1 VQLLTFGQIRQ
12 RKFKSYFAG
21 NKNCMKNK
29 IVAGVGIFL
38 SLYIS
43 VFFGAGCAQIG
54 APTGGIRDSLSPV
67 LVRAT
72 PGLKALNFRGN
83 RITLTFDEYIE
94 LQEIQN
100 NLLISPL
107 PKSNPNINS
116 SLKTISIKLRDSL
129 LPNTTYSIQ
138 FGNAIKD
145 INEGNIYPNFTYVFS
160 TGNTIDSLSL
170 SGKVM
175 LAETGLPDSTI
186 NVLLYRNT
194 SDSAVQKLKPDYMA
208 RLKGDGSF
216 LFENLPPASFK
227 IYALKDG
234 DGSKN
239 YNSKS
244 ELFGFYDSAVQPSD
258 SSSQLLLNA
267 YAEEPPK
274 DNKTIRV
281 LKPVL
286 EKKLKFTNNLQG
298 NQDLLTS
305 LTLSFNNPIQT
316 FDSNALVLRD
326 TNYAAIPGGIPSID
340 SSRKTLSYNPG
351 WSPGKE
357 YRLIVDST
365 SLKDS
370 AGNKLPTTDTLGFSA
385 KKVTEYGRVI
395 FRFKNYDQSKNPVL
409 QLLSG
414 QAVKYVFPLTDAT
427 WENSRIAPAEY
438 EIRVLLDSNNDGIWT
453 PGSFSDKRQP
463 EKAITLPQKL
473 SVKADWD
480 NERDLTLEF

>member
-1 VQLLTFGQIRQ
+1 
-12 RKFKSYFAG
+12 
-21 NKNCMKNK
+21 MKNK
-29 IVAGVGIFL
+29 IVAGLGIFL

-107 PKSNPNINS
+107 PKSNPIINS
-116 SLKTISIKLRDSL
+116 SLKTITIRLRDSL

-138 FGNAIKD
+138 FGNAIRD

-160 TGNTIDSLSL
+160 TGSTIDSLSL
-170 SGKVM
+170 AGKVM

-186 NVLLYRNT
+186 SVLLYRNT
-194 SDSAVQKLKPDYMA
+194 NDSAVQKLKPDYMA

-216 LFENLPPASFK
+216 LFENLPTASFK

-244 ELFGFYDSAVQPSD
+244 ELFAFYGNAVQPGD
-258 SSSQLLLNA
+258 STNLILLNA
-267 YAEEPPK
+267 YAEEPAK
-274 DNKTIRV
+274 DNKVTRV

-305 LTLSFNNPIQT
+305 LSLSFNNPIKT

-326 TNYAAIPGGIPSID
+326 TNYAAIPGTVPSLD
-340 SSRKTLSYNPG
+340 STREILSYNTA
-351 WSPGKE
+351 WSPGRA
-357 YRLIVDST
+357 YRLIIDST
-365 SLKDS
+365 SLQDS
-370 AGNKLPTTDTLGFSA
+370 AGNKLAIKDTLRFRA
-385 KKVTEYGRVI
+385 KEVTEYGRVI

-409 QLLSG
+409 QLING
-414 QAVKYVFPLTDAT
+414 QTLKYVFPLKGAT
-427 WENSRIAPAEY
+427 WENSRIAPGEY
-438 EIRVLLDSNNDGIWT
+438 EIRILLDSNNDGLWT
-453 PGSFSDKRQP
+453 PGNYSNKRQP

-480 NERDLTLEF
+480 NERDLTLDF

>member
-1 VQLLTFGQIRQ
+1 
-12 RKFKSYFAG
+12 
-21 NKNCMKNK
+21 MKNK
-29 IVAGVGIFL
+29 IVAGFGIFL

-43 VFFGAGCAQIG
+43 VFLGAGCAQIG
-54 APTGGIRDSLSPV
+54 APTGGTRDSLAPV

-83 RITLTFDEYIE
+83 RITLTFDEYVE

-100 NLLISPL
+100 NLLVSPL
-107 PKSNPNINS
+107 PKSNPIINS
-116 SLKTISIKLRDSL
+116 GLKTISIRLRDSL

-138 FGNAIKD
+138 FNNAIRD
-145 INEGNIYPNFTYVFS
+145 VNEGNIYPNFTYVFS

-170 SGKVM
+170 AGKVM
-175 LAETGLPDSTI
+175 LAESGLADSTMS
-186 NVLLYRNT
+186 VLLYRNT

-216 LFENLPPASFK
+216 LFENLPPTSFK

-239 YNSKS
+239 YNGKS
-244 ELFGFYDSAVQPSD
+244 ELFAFYESAVQPGD
-258 SSSQLLLNA
+258 SSKQVLLNA

-286 EKKLKFTNNLQG
+286 EKKLKYSNNLQG

-305 LTLSFNNPIQT
+305 LTLSFNNPIKT
-316 FDSNALVLRD
+316 FDSNALSLRD
-326 TNYAAIPGGIPSID
+326 TNFAAIPGGMPSMD
-340 SSRKTLSYNPG
+340 STRKILSYNPG
-351 WSPGKE
+351 WSPGRA
-357 YRLIVDST
+357 YTLIVDSA
-365 SLKDS
+365 SLQDS
-370 AGNKLPTTDTLGFSA
+370 GGNKIAVRDTLSFSA
-385 KKVTEYGRVI
+385 KNITEYGRVI

-414 QAVKYVFPLTDAT
+414 QAVKYVFRLTGAT
-427 WENSRIAPAEY
+427 WENSRIAPGEY
-438 EIRVLLDSNNDGIWT
+438 EIRILLDSNNDGLWT
-453 PGSFSDKRQP
+453 PGNYTMKLQP
-463 EKAITLPQKL
+463 EKAMTLPQKL

-480 NERDLTLEF
+480 NERDLTLDF

>member
-1 VQLLTFGQIRQ
+1 
-12 RKFKSYFAG
+12 
-21 NKNCMKNK
+21 MKNK
-29 IVAGVGIFL
+29 IVAGFGIFL

-54 APTGGIRDSLSPV
+54 APTGGTRDSVAPV

-83 RITLTFDEYIE
+83 RITLIFDEYVE
-94 LQEIQN
+94 LQELQN

-107 PKSNPNINS
+107 PKSNPIING

-138 FGNAIKD
+138 FGNAIRD

-170 SGKVM
+170 SGKVT
-175 LAETGLPDSTI
+175 LAETGLTDSTI
-186 NVLLYRNT
+186 TVMLYRNT

-208 RLKGDGSF
+208 RVKGDGSF
-216 LFENLPPASFK
+216 RFENLPPTSFN

-244 ELFGFYDSAVQPSD
+244 ELFAFYEGAVQPGD
-258 SSSQLLLNA
+258 SSEQVMLNA

-305 LTLSFNNPIQT
+305 LTLSFNNPIKS

-326 TNYAAIPGGIPSID
+326 TNYTAIPGGIPSID
-340 SSRKTLSYNPG
+340 STRKILAYNPG
-351 WSPGKE
+351 WVPGKE
-357 YRLIVDST
+357 YRLILDST
-365 SLKDS
+365 SLQDS
-370 AGNKLPTTDTLGFSA
+370 AGNSLPMKDTLSFSA
-385 KKVTEYGRVI
+385 KNVTEYGRVI

-414 QAVKYVFPLTDAT
+414 QVVKYVFPLTGAT
-427 WENSRIAPAEY
+427 WENSRISPGEY
-438 EIRVLLDSNNDGIWT
+438 EIRILMDSNNDGLWT
-453 PGSFSDKRQP
+453 PGNYTIKRQP

-480 NERDLTLEF
+480 NERDLTLAF

>member
-1 VQLLTFGQIRQ
+1 
-12 RKFKSYFAG
+12 
-21 NKNCMKNK
+21 MKNK

-54 APTGGIRDSLSPV
+54 APTGGTRDSLAPV
-67 LVRAT
+67 LVRAA

-83 RITLTFDEYIE
+83 RITLTFDEYVE
-94 LQEIQN
+94 LQELQN

-107 PKSNPNINS
+107 PKSNPIINS
-116 SLKTISIKLRDSL
+116 SLKNISIRLRDSL

-138 FGNAIKD
+138 FGNAIRD

-170 SGKVM
+170 AGKVM

-186 NVLLYRNT
+186 SVLLYRNT
-194 SDSAVQKLKPDYMA
+194 NDTAVQKLKPDYMA

-216 LFENLPPASFK
+216 LFENLPPTSFK
-227 IYALKDG
+227 VYALKDD

-244 ELFGFYDSAVQPSD
+244 ELFAFYESAVQPGD
-258 SSSQLLLNA
+258 SSRQVMLHA

-274 DNKTIRV
+274 DNKVIRV

-305 LTLSFNNPIQT
+305 LSLSFNNPIKT
-316 FDSNALVLRD
+316 FDSNSLVLRD
-326 TNYAAIPGGIPSID
+326 TNYAAIPGGFPSID
-340 SSRKTLSYNPG
+340 STRKILSYNPG
-351 WSPGKE
+351 WSPGRA

-365 SLKDS
+365 SLEDS
-370 AGNKLPTTDTLGFSA
+370 AGNKLTIKDTLSFSA

-409 QLLSG
+409 QLISG
-414 QAVKYVFPLTDAT
+414 QAVKYVFPLTGAT
-427 WENSRIAPAEY
+427 WENSRIAPGEY
-438 EIRVLLDSNNDGIWT
+438 EIRILLDANNDGVWT
-453 PGSFSDKRQP
+453 PGSYTDKRQP
-463 EKAITLPQKL
+463 ERAITLPQKL
-473 SVKADWD
+473 AVKADWD